1 MKVETFIQPL
11 LTKLLFVGVRVSLV
25 VYFLPFFGSGGV
37 AARIKAGLAL
47 ALTALLY
54 SVYAPPLA
62 SLTNINWFS
71 VLAGEVAVGLAL
83 GLSVQFVFEALQ
95 VAGQVCG
102 IQLGYSLESLI
113 DPQTNAQTPVLSIYY
128 YTVAILIFLRL
139 NVHHWMLRSLAESF
153 EYLPPGKVVLSAA
166 MAAELIRASGLML
179 SVGVQIAAPITLTAL
194 MIDVGL
200 GFIGRAAPQ
209 LPVMLVGISVK
220 ELLGVAIVG
229 TTLAL
234 WPGELEGHFA
244 GAIRT
249 GEHLLRLAR

>member
-11 LTKLLFVGVRVSLV
+11 LTRLLYVGVRVSLV

-37 AARIKAGLAL
+37 AARIKAGLAV
-47 ALTALLY
+47 ALTALLC
-54 SVYAPPLA
+54 SVYVPSSA
-62 SLTNINWFS
+62 SLANVNWFS

-95 VAGQVCG
+95 VAGQLCG
-102 IQLGYSLESLI
+102 LQLGYSLEALI

-128 YTVAILIFLRL
+128 YTVAILIFLQL
-139 NVHHWMLRSLAESF
+139 NVHHWMLRALAESF
-153 EYLPPGKVVLSAA
+153 AFLPPGKVVLSAA

-179 SVGVQIAAPITLTAL
+179 SIGVQIAAPITLTAL
-194 MIDVGL
+194 MIDVAL

-220 ELLGVAIVG
+220 DLLGIAMVG

-234 WPGELEGHFA
+234 WPRELEGYFA

>member
-1 MKVETFIQPL
+1 MKVETFIQPI

-25 VYFLPFFGSGGV
+25 VYFLPFFGSGGI
-37 AARIKAGLAL
+37 AARIKAGLTV

-54 SVYAPPLA
+54 SVYAPPSD
-62 SLTNINWFS
+62 SLTHVDWLS
-71 VLAGEVAVGLAL
+71 VLAGELAVGLAL
-83 GLSVQFVFEALQ
+83 GLSVQFVFEAFQ
-95 VAGQVCG
+95 VAGQLCG
-102 IQLGYSLESLI
+102 LQLGYSLESLI
-113 DPQTNAQTPVLSIYY
+113 DPQTNAQTPVLSIFY
-128 YTVAILIFLRL
+128 YTVAILIFLQL

-153 EYLPPGKVVLSAA
+153 EHLPPGHVVLSAA
-166 MAAELIRASGLML
+166 MAAEIIRASGLML

-194 MIDVGL
+194 MIDVAL

-220 ELLGVAIVG
+220 DLLGIAMVG

-234 WPGELEGHFA
+234 WPSQLEGHFA